1 MFSHSYRDNRRI
13 SPGLA
18 GALLL
23 FLLPT
28 ALLTGCSRPPE
39 VVTFD
44 LRKVHTPADVGWTPK
59 DRGDVMWNRR
69 GDFDLTFI
77 AGEGGWRKFHQR
89 CFSYGFGIQGGKITY
104 VFAHFAR
111 GLTVEE
117 ALPVIRQA
125 LQDWAGGEREDV
137 LPGDLSLDQFRDA
150 VIADKYYREQ
160 WGVQGKDAGVVTL
173 NFSGHEPRNAGLKR
187 RCTLTFHP

>member
-1 MFSHSYRDNRRI
+1 MPSWSDALEGFARGWPEVKTRMTGLGRANEAYRQYRPDPAILNENLASRRHTH
-13 SPGLA
+13 A
-18 GALLL
+18 CD
-23 FLLPT
+23 PT
-28 ALLTGCSRPPE
+28 AGFAPPAPFAIAANHTARSIAARP
-39 VVTFD
+39 
-44 LRKVHTPADVGWTPK
+44 R
-59 DRGDVMWNRR
+59 
-69 GDFDLTFI
+69 
-77 AGEGGWRKFHQR
+77 QR
-89 CFSYGFGIQGGKITY
+89 ILIG
-104 VFAHFAR
+104 HFAR